1 MKKLIL
7 TIAILLAGGLVAV
20 GLMADARGNQC
31 RAQIVEGQGP
41 LASALILAAAD
52 AAAPGAAEKFMTRAG
67 VPTVLRPLA
76 RPLFIADRYCA
87 ASGEAWQ

>member
-20 GLMADARGNQC
+20 GLLVDARANEC

-41 LASALILAAAD
+41 IASVMILAAAD
-52 AAAPGAAEKFMTRAG
+52 AAAPGAAEKFMTRAE
-67 VPTVLRPLA
+67 VPTILRPLA

-87 ASGEAWQ
+87 AAGGVK